1 MNGRPPYV
9 SKVLLAAL
17 LVFIP
22 TYVFAITVTD
32 IVVPISGVTNF
43 AANAIND
50 RGQVVGFYSVDG
62 LQHCFLWESGSFQ
75 TIAVPA
81 STATTCYGISN
92 RGQIVGAYSDSGGTL
107 HNFLWDAGTLI
118 DLNVPGVPLA
128 IGGIND
134 RGQVVGSYRDGGTA
148 HCFLWENGVLNT
160 INVAGIADALCY
172 DINNRNDISGA
183 FVDSTGGSGSILS
196 SGSLIPIQIGLFTI
210 AATSLN
216 DRGQAVGLFFDNS
229 VTRGFLFDSGT
240 AALIALPVLDPIFQ
254 TVAINN
260 AGDLVVTFRSF
271 GGFPSRMI
279 LVSPQ

>member
-1 MNGRPPYV
+1 L
-9 SKVLLAAL
+9 KVLLAAL
-17 LVFIP
+17 LVFVP

-50 RGQVVGFYSVDG
+50 RGQVVGFYAADG

-75 TIAVPA
+75 TINVPA
-81 STATTCYGISN
+81 TSATTCYGINN
-92 RGQIVGAYSDSGGTL
+92 RNQIVGTYSDSGGTL
-107 HNFLWDAGTLI
+107 HNFLSDAGALVE
-118 DLNVPGVPLA
+118 LNVPGVPLA

-148 HCFLWENGVLNT
+148 HCFLWENGVLSTVN
-160 INVAGIADALCY
+160 APGITDALCY

-196 SGSLIPIQIGLFTI
+196 NGALIPIQVGLFTI

-216 DRGQAVGLFFDNS
+216 DRGEAVGLFFDNS

-240 AALIALPVLDPIFQ
+240 AARISLPVLDPIFQ

-271 GGFPSRMI
+271 GGFPLRMI
-279 LVSPQ
+279 LVSAQ